1 MTKLLVLADALSPEG
16 VAILED
22 SAGLNVADLS
32 AQPREALKDRLG
44 TAAGLI
50 VRSSTQAD
58 ADLLASAAELEVI
71 GRAGVGL
78 DNIDVEEATRRGIAV
93 LNAPAGNTVSTAELA
108 FALLLSAAR
117 KIVAA
122 DRSLRSGE
130 WDRKRFRGPQLSGKT
145 LGVIGA
151 GRIGT
156 EVVRRG
162 RAFGMKVL
170 IFDPFLP
177 AGRAADLD
185 SVSVPLERL
194 LRESDFITL
203 HSPLTEENQ
212 GLIGTEAI
220 KLMKPEA
227 ILVNAAR
234 GGLVDEEALAE
245 ALHEGRLGGAALDVY
260 ETEPLPADHPLRD
273 APGLVLTPHLG
284 SATPEAQREVAIE
297 IATAVRDALLDG
309 DLRSAVNMPAVAEPA
324 RYDPIED
331 MARRLGLVLS
341 ELTGGRARRVD
352 IRLSAP
358 FEHSLRLV
366 AAAVMEGYLS
376 PVLARP
382 LNLVNSLLIAADRG
396 IEVRRSR
403 SPSVAGYSIFLEL
416 SAECG
421 EDCEDCVIG
430 GTLLGAKRSR
440 LVRVGSYHIGAA
452 PAGNLLFVRNR
463 DVPGV
468 IGEIGTHLGA
478 AGLNIAGFHQARDS
492 ARGDALAVIRVDEAI
507 PDALLKALREHE
519 AITDVRQV
527 SFGD

>member
-16 VAILED
+16 VAILDDCPE
-22 SAGLNVADLS
+22 LRVADLS
-32 AQPREALKDRLG
+32 AEPRETLKDRLG
-44 TAAGLI
+44 AAAGLI
-50 VRSSTQAD
+50 VRSTTQAD

-71 GRAGVGL
+71 GRAGAGL

-122 DRSLRSGE
+122 DRSVRSGE
-130 WDRKRFRGPQLSGKT
+130 WDRKSFRGPQLSGKT

-177 AGRAADLD
+177 SGRAADLD
-185 SVSVPLERL
+185 SESVDLDRL
-194 LRESDFITL
+194 LRESDFVSL
-203 HSPLTEENQ
+203 HSPLTDETQ
-212 GLIGTEAI
+212 GLIGAEAI
-220 KLMKPEA
+220 ALMKPEA

-234 GGLVDEEALAE
+234 GGLVDEEALGE
-245 ALHEGRLGGAALDVY
+245 ALRAGRLGGAALDVY

-297 IATAVRDALLDG
+297 IAIAVRDALLNG
-309 DLRSAVNMPAVAEPA
+309 DLRSAVNMPAIAEPA
-324 RYDPIED
+324 SYDPIVD
-331 MARRLGLVLS
+331 LARRLGLVLS
-341 ELTGGRARRVD
+341 ELTGGRAKRVD
-352 IRLSAP
+352 IRLAGP
-358 FEHSLRLV
+358 FGHGLRLV
-366 AAAVMEGYLS
+366 AAAAMEGYLS

-382 LNLVNSLLIAADRG
+382 LNLVNSLLVASERG

-403 SPSVAGYSIFLEL
+403 SASVAGYSTYLEL
-416 SAECG
+416 SAEGGDNG
-421 EDCEDCVIG
+421 EDWAIG
-430 GTLLGAKRSR
+430 GALMGEQHPR
-440 LVRVGSYHIGAA
+440 LVRVGSYHIGAV
-452 PAGNLLFVRNR
+452 PHGHLIFVRNR

-468 IGEIGTHLGA
+468 IGDIGTQLGA

-492 ARGDALAVIRVDEAI
+492 ARGDALAVIRIDEVI
-507 PDALLKALREHE
+507 PAELLEALRKHE

-527 SFGD
+527 SFDP